1 MATKQHSR
9 RTFVGGLAAGAVV
22 LGFSPLRRQWITD
35 VHAEGVVDVETLPPL
50 DGVLALDDASRDA
63 AAIALGRLVQERPV
77 AVLKPGSVRDLARV
91 LRFARRHDLRVA
103 VRGRAHSLYGET
115 LVDHGIVFDLS
126 TLKEI
131 HGVANHVA
139 IVDAGCSWGDVLDAT
154 LPAGLTPPVLP
165 DYPGLSVGGT
175 LSLGG
180 IGPTTFRYGAQ
191 VDNVVSLQVVT
202 GEGHI
207 LWCSR
212 TRKPDL
218 FEAALAG
225 QGQCAVIARVG
236 LRLVPAPATVRVFS
250 LVYAD
255 VATAMSDAD
264 RLADDGRF
272 DGVMTFVVPTGG
284 PPLAILV
291 ATAYYT
297 GPQEPDNATLLDGL
311 RHLPGAAQ
319 IADVTY
325 RQYCDRVQGPFPPL
339 PHPALSLILPG
350 SSAASF
356 VERAL
361 ERLTPDDL
369 GAFDVIEL
377 FHWRRSAFTRPLF
390 RVPEEPRCVGFTA
403 LRYARTP
410 AMEEQM
416 LAGNRILHDDAVRL
430 GGTVY
435 PFSAV
440 RRSVDDWRR
449 HYGPQWRALADAKR
463 RYDPGDRLASGPDV
477 LGKRER
483 W

>member
-1 MATKQHSR
+1 MTMKGHSR
-9 RTFVGGLAAGAVV
+9 RAFVGGLAAGAVV

-35 VHAEGVVDVETLPPL
+35 VHAEGALDVEMLPPL

-63 AAIALGRLVQERPV
+63 AAIDFGRLVRERPV

-103 VRGRAHSLYGET
+103 VRGRAHSLSGEA

-126 TLKEI
+126 TLKEV
-131 HGVANHVA
+131 HGVSNHVA

-165 DYPGLSVGGT
+165 DYAGLSVGGT

-180 IGPTTFRYGAQ
+180 ISPTTFRYGAQ

-212 TRKPDL
+212 TRKRDL
-218 FEAALAG
+218 FEAVLAG
-225 QGQCAVIARVG
+225 QGQCAVIARAE

-250 LVYAD
+250 LAYAD

-264 RLADDGRF
+264 RLVDDGRF
-272 DGVMTFVVPTGG
+272 DGVVTFVAPTEG
-284 PPLAILV
+284 PPLVILL
-291 ATAYYT
+291 ATAYYS
-297 GPQEPDNATLLDGL
+297 GPQQPDDATLLKDL
-311 RHLPGAAQ
+311 RHLPEAAQ

-350 SSAASF
+350 SSAITF
-356 VERAL
+356 TERAL
-361 ERLTPDDL
+361 KRLIPGDL
-369 GAFDVIEL
+369 GAFDVIQL
-377 FHWRRSAFTRPLF
+377 FGWRRSAFTRPLF
-390 RVPEEPRCVGFTA
+390 CVPDDPRCVGFA
-403 LRYARTP
+403 VLRYARTP
-410 AMEEQM
+410 EMEQQM
-416 LAGNRILHDDAVRL
+416 LAGNRILLDDAHHV

-440 RRSVDDWRR
+440 ARSADDWRR
-449 HYGPQWRALADAKR
+449 HYGPQWRALVDAKH
-463 RYDPGDRLASGPDV
+463 RYDPGDCLASGPDV
-477 LGKRER
+477 LGRRSK
-483 W
+483 